1 MSSLFSVRCALVMA
15 LVFQLQTAT
24 ANEWHMSTDR
34 SRLDFVITYA
44 GQETVGV
51 FRRFTTNLQFDPVD
65 LADSRLVVTVAV
77 LSADMNSADIN
88 EAIAGPEWFDFT
100 HFADAQFISDS
111 IAVTDDMSTRFVATG
126 RLLLKGVERVI
137 EVPFAWSQEEGSAQ
151 LRGELTLQRGDFDI
165 GSGEWAASDI
175 IGQAVRVQ
183 FDIALVD
190 VGFVQ

>member
-65 LADSRLVVTVAV
+65 LSDSRLVVTVAV

-88 EAIAGPEWFDFT
+88 EAIAGPEWFDFM

-111 IAVTDDMSTRFVATG
+111 IAVTDDMNTRFVATG
-126 RLLLKGVERVI
+126 RLRLKGVERVI
-137 EVPFAWSQEEGSAQ
+137 EVPFAWSQEDGSAQ

-175 IGQAVRVQ
+175 IGEAVRVQ
-183 FDIALVD
+183 FDITLVD
-190 VGFVQ
+190 AGFGQ